1 MKYIFDVDGTLTPSR
16 SKIDP
21 EFAEWFLD
29 FQKEFDVYLVTGSD
43 RDKTIEQLGDVI
55 YDNAKA
61 VFNCSGND
69 VWSCGANVYRSEW
82 KASKALEDMMYG
94 WLQASPFLLRTGNH
108 IEERPGCVN
117 FSIIGRNCSKD
128 ERLKYIEHDLN
139 NRERETIAFQ
149 INSEFPELM
158 ATVGGETGIDIYP
171 TGKDKSQILSSFPD
185 HDTLHFFGDKMEP
198 GGNDYPLGSKL
209 KYPSRATQVRDWK
222 HTWEL
227 LEIDWLKSYE

>member
-21 EFAEWFLD
+21 KFAEWFLD

-82 KASKALEDMMYG
+82 KASK
-94 WLQASPFLLRTGNH
+94 H
-108 IEERPGCVN
+108 
-117 FSIIGRNCSKD
+117 
-128 ERLKYIEHDLN
+128 
-139 NRERETIAFQ
+139 
-149 INSEFPELM
+149 
-158 ATVGGETGIDIYP
+158 
-171 TGKDKSQILSSFPD
+171 
-185 HDTLHFFGDKMEP
+185 
-198 GGNDYPLGSKL
+198 
-209 KYPSRATQVRDWK
+209 
-222 HTWEL
+222 
-227 LEIDWLKSYE
+227 